1 MTSHFQLLFQ
11 EIDKAKSEIIKLRR
25 DFHQHP
31 ETGFQEERT
40 SRIVANLLKEW
51 GAEVK
56 TNIGKTGVVG
66 FIKGKGKGCKTVAL
80 RADMDALPIQ
90 EENDVSYKSKVDGKM
105 HACGHDGHTAMLLGA
120 AKVLSKHRECI
131 NGNIKLLF
139 QPAEEGPGTGGA
151 YPMIKEGVLN
161 DVNAIFGIH
170 LSTAIPTGKLG
181 INMGP
186 SMASTDVFEITI
198 IGKGGHAGS
207 PHESVDAIAMGVRVF
222 TEIQYMVS
230 RQTNPMEPLVVSI
243 GTFKSGFVSNV
254 IAEKCEITG
263 TIRTY
268 SDQLRKKVINNIK
281 DIANHVAR
289 VSGGNCKV
297 NIIPGLPPLINDLR
311 LAQFSI
317 DVGKQVLGENKV
329 EILKKPSMGGED
341 FAYYLQ
347 KIPGAFMWLGARNES
362 KGFVNQMHH
371 PKFDFDEEALVLGSK
386 MHIKLA
392 LDYLKNQL

>member
-1 MTSHFQLLFQ
+1 MTPNLDFLFQ
-11 EIDKAKSEIIKLRR
+11 EVDEINEDIVKWRR
-25 DFHQHP
+25 DFHQYP
-31 ETGFQEERT
+31 EIGFEEERT
-40 SRIVANLLKEW
+40 SRIVANLLKDW
-51 GAEVK
+51 GINVE
-56 TNIGKTGVVG
+56 TNVGKTGVVG
-66 FIKGKGKGCKTVAL
+66 LIEGRGEGNKTIAL
-80 RADMDALPIQ
+80 RADMDALPMQ
-90 EENDVSYKSKVDGKM
+90 EENDISYQSKVDGKM
-105 HACGHDGHTAMLLGA
+105 HSCGHDGHTAMLLGA
-120 AKVLSKHRECI
+120 AKILNKHREYI

-151 YPMIKEGVLN
+151 YPMIEEGVLK
-161 DVNAIFGIH
+161 DVDSIFGIH

-186 SMASTDVFEITI
+186 SMASTDVFEITM

-230 RQTNPMEPLVVSI
+230 RQIDPMEPLVVSI

-268 SDQLRKKVINNIK
+268 SDNLRKKIISNISN
-281 DIANHVAR
+281 IANHVANI
-289 VSGGNCKV
+289 SGGNYEV
-297 NIIPGLPPLINDLR
+297 NIIPGLPPLINDLN
-311 LAQFSI
+311 LAKLSV
-317 DVGKQVLGENKV
+317 DVGQQILGQENV
-329 EILKKPSMGGED
+329 IILEKPSMGGED
-341 FAYYLQ
+341 YAYYLQ

-362 KGFVNQMHH
+362 KGFVNSMHH
-371 PKFDFDEEALVLGSK
+371 PKFDFDEDALVLGSK

-392 LDYLKNQL
+392 LDYLKNQ